1 MGSSTLKT
9 VSNIDILGVN
19 FSSSGKYDDFINN
32 RIQKCKRSMFAL
44 SGIGMSYPGLDTL
57 NKVNL
62 FKSICRPTLMYGVDC
77 LNISKNNLKDIQS
90 TQGFIMKHVCGLSK
104 RAHHSDILKALDI
117 DNASVLINNSMKCLF
132 KRLCSTDSPTRNIC
146 THFIYLYITE
156 NILIPGS
163 LIERIVRSGA
173 SPLLLLNGLS
183 SHHNVPNDGL
193 VDTLRAL
200 LLCENYVKPWSNEY
214 YLVKLLTRT
223 FL

>member
-1 MGSSTLKT
+1 MALQVWIRKTKCMVTGKNPNCFISDPTWYMGTNISKT
-9 VSNIDILGVN
+9 VSNLDIVGVD

-44 SGIGMSYPGLDTL
+44 SSIGMSYPGLDTL

-90 TQGFIMKHVCGLSK
+90 TQGFVMKHVCRLSK

-132 KRLCSTDSPTRNIC
+132 KHICSTRFTN
-146 THFIYLYITE
+146 
-156 NILIPGS
+156 
-163 LIERIVRSGA
+163 
-173 SPLLLLNGLS
+173 
-183 SHHNVPNDGL
+183 
-193 VDTLRAL
+193 
-200 LLCENYVKPWSNEY
+200 
-214 YLVKLLTRT
+214 
-223 FL
+223 

>member
-1 MGSSTLKT
+1 MDSILYIVRCMDSILYIWYMGSSILKT

-32 RIQKCKRSMFAL
+32 RTQKCKRSMFAL

-117 DNASVLINNSMKCLF
+117 ALYGFNIIYSQVSLVWIQYLF
-132 KRLCSTDSPTRNIC
+132 
-146 THFIYLYITE
+146 
-156 NILIPGS
+156 
-163 LIERIVRSGA
+163 
-173 SPLLLLNGLS
+173 PLS
-183 SHHNVPNDGL
+183 
-193 VDTLRAL
+193 
-200 LLCENYVKPWSNEY
+200 
-214 YLVKLLTRT
+214 
-223 FL
+223 